1 MSLHKGS
8 LQKKNTGEGGG
19 KIFPKFNFL
28 KDLFKIRFKPF
39 WVILDT
45 LFLVT
50 FRGGVPQILKSFE
63 PPTILAFQLVPNSRY
78 MFLILGSGVPDNRDP
93 SLKLGS
99 GDPETRYGFQRK
111 NGLFLVLKTQ
121 KILKHNPKLYPLGIF
136 SLAAFVLDLFMFCG
150 FW

>member
-1 MSLHKGS
+1 MSAAGLNQVLENKFGLS
-8 LQKKNTGEGGG
+8 L
-19 KIFPKFNFL
+19 
-28 KDLFKIRFKPF
+28 
-39 WVILDT
+39 
-45 LFLVT
+45 
-50 FRGGVPQILKSFE
+50 SFHIMMYDDIIITSS
-63 PPTILAFQLVPNSRY
+63 TILAFQLVPNSRY
-78 MFLILGSGVPDNRDP
+78 MFLILGSGVPNNRDP